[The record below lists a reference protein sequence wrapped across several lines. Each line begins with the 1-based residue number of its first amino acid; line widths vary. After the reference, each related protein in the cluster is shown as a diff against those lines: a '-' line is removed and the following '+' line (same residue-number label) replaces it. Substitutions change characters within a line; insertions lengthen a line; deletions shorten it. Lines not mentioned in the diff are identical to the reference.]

1 MSNAWN
7 AWMIEMTPTNDIDPR
22 ISGTVM
28 DTNCRISPAP
38 SILAAS

>member
-7 AWMIEMTPTNDIDPR
+7 AWMIEMTTTNDTAPR

-28 DTNCRISPAP
+28 ETNCRISPAP